1 LENAPP
7 HNQEA
12 EQQILGAVIIDNSVV
27 RRLNITPEDF
37 YAQKHADIYRAMLK
51 LDSDGMPID
60 VVTLKDQGQDAF
72 YLGNIAMSLPTAAN
86 ALFHADIVR
95 EDSNKRRLL
104 RLCHET
110 IVGMGEPIDVLVSN
124 IRAIL
129 PNIVRGRGG
138 SVVTA
143 AQMAKNLSDFLERRS
158 RDRST
163 LSGVGSGFAEVDSLT
178 DGWQGGDLIILA
190 ARPGMG
196 KSALAMVCA
205 ENAKVPVGVISI
217 EMGEH
222 QIGIR
227 TVSKLSNVELWKLR
241 KGLFLD
247 ENWHSINAA
256 LAKIAMLPIYF
267 SFTSKNVVEIERM
280 ITQMV
285 ETYSC
290 KMVII
295 DYLQLTRGSDHRK
308 REQEVA
314 EVSRL
319 LKCLAQSFNIPI
331 MAVSQLNREVEKREN
346 KRPMLSDL
354 RESGAIEQDADV
366 VMFLYRD
373 TAKTAGPVE
382 IIFAKG
388 RNIGL
393 GTVKLWF
400 DGDKMTFR
408 DYREG

>member
-1 LENAPP
+1 MDNIVP

-12 EQQILGAVIIDNSVV
+12 EQQVLGAIIIDNHVI
-27 RRLNITPEDF
+27 RRLHLTPEDF
-37 YAQKHADIYRAMLK
+37 YATKHADIYRSMLK

-60 VVTLKDQGQDAF
+60 LVTLKECKADIT
-72 YLGNIAMSLPTAAN
+72 YLNLIAMSLPTAAN
-86 ALFHADIVR
+86 AMYHADIVK
-95 EDSNKRRLL
+95 EDANKRKLMRA
-104 RLCHET
+104 CQE
-110 IVGMGEPIDVLVSN
+110 IIGDMDEPVDVLVGKL
-124 IRAIL
+124 RTAL
-129 PNIVRGRGG
+129 PDIVRGRGG
-138 SVVTA
+138 QVVTA
-143 AQMAKNLSDFLERRS
+143 AQMAKNLSDFLERRNRNKS
-158 RDRST
+158 D
-163 LSGVGSGFAEVDSLT
+163 LSGVASGFKELDYLT
-178 DGWQGGDLIILA
+178 DGFQGGDLIILA

-205 ENAKVPVGVISI
+205 ENAGIPVGVISI

-227 TVSKLSNVELWKLR
+227 TISKLSNIEMWKLR
-241 KGLFLD
+241 KGLILD
-247 ENWHSINAA
+247 NNWSSVNAA
-256 LAKIAMLPIYF
+256 LSRLATLPIYF
-267 SFTSKNVVEIERM
+267 SFTSKNSMEIERM

-285 ETYSC
+285 ETYKC
-290 KMVII
+290 GMVII
-295 DYLQLTRGSDHRK
+295 DYLQLTRGSDTRK

-314 EVSRL
+314 GVSRL
-319 LKCLAQSFNIPI
+319 LKCLAQSHNIPI

-373 TAKTAGPVE
+373 TTKSAGVAE
-382 IIFAKG
+382 VIVAKG

-400 DGDKMTFR
+400 NGDKMTFE
-408 DYREG
+408 DYKG